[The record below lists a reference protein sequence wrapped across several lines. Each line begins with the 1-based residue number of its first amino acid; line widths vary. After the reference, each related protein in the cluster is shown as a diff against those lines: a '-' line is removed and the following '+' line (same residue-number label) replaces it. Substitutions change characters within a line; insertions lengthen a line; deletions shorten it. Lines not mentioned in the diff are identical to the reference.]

1 MVAGMERSS
10 MELIVKLLREI
21 ELRIVRLECR
31 IEAVE
36 ARLREVSEDMR
47 KILERCERRRWLA

>member
-1 MVAGMERSS
+1 

>member
-1 MVAGMERSS
+1 MERSS

>member
-1 MVAGMERSS
+1 

-31 IEAVE
+31 IETVE